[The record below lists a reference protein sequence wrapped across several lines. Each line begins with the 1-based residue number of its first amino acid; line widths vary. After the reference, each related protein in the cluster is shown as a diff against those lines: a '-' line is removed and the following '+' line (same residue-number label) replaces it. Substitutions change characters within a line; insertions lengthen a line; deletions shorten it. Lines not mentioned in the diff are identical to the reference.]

1 MEEAPYLLT
10 KTGRD
15 EGSMEN
21 IRIRAMR
28 KDDLPQLIELDKKI
42 TGKERSPS
50 WPQKVSSH
58 FQTYDLSLCFVAE
71 EGDRIRGFILGNI
84 RGAEY
89 GLPLGG
95 WIDIMGV
102 DPEYQGRGIG
112 RRLAEAFTE
121 ECQLRG
127 IKARV
132 MVRQGDERLQ
142 GFLVRLGFRRGDLIS
157 FDK

>member
-1 MEEAPYLLT
+1 MMT
-10 KTGRD
+10 
-15 EGSMEN
+15 
-21 IRIRAMR
+21 
-28 KDDLPQLIELDKKI
+28 KDDLAQIIEIDKKI
-42 TGKERSPS
+42 TGRERTST

-58 FQTYDLSLCFVAE
+58 FETYDLALCFVAE
-71 EGDRIRGFILGNI
+71 VEGRVRGFILGNI

-95 WIDIMGV
+95 WIDIMGI

-112 RRLAEAFTE
+112 RMLADAFTE
-121 ECQLRG
+121 ECRFRG

-132 MVRQGDERLQ
+132 MTRASDERLQ
-142 GFLVRLGFRRGDLIS
+142 KFMLRLGFKRGELIN

>member
-1 MEEAPYLLT
+1 MT
-10 KTGRD
+10 K
-15 EGSMEN
+15 E
-21 IRIRAMR
+21 
-28 KDDLPQLIELDKKI
+28 DLGQLIEIDKKI
-42 TGKERSPS
+42 TGRERTPT

-58 FQTYDLSLCFVAE
+58 FETYDLSLCFVAE
-71 EGDRIRGFILGNI
+71 VEGSIRGFILGNI

-95 WIDIMGV
+95 WIDIMGI
-102 DPEYQGRGIG
+102 DPEYQGKGIG
-112 RRLAEAFTE
+112 RMLANAFTE

-132 MVRQGDERLQ
+132 MVRESDERLQ
-142 GFLVRLGFRRGDLIS
+142 KFLLRLGFKRGELIN